1 VSVLRQS
8 TSADKKTNWL
18 IDWFHKIRAITDEDI
33 KVAGGADAAHYVM
46 FNRQAAIFFALMSA
60 FNCLTLIPM
69 YASGNPANASLLED
83 PGTNQGITLLFIT
96 VINATNNLPKIIGC
110 FSLIIA
116 FYSSGMLVM
125 MYFYWKRSLAWRFK
139 NIS

>member
-1 VSVLRQS
+1 
-8 TSADKKTNWL
+8 
-18 IDWFHKIRAITDEDI
+18 
-33 KVAGGADAAHYVM
+33 
-46 FNRQAAIFFALMSA
+46 MSA